1 MGIAVL
7 VYRSWPG
14 LISWI
19 PILARFSVPYLS
31 IPVSLNILPT
41 LTIVTQP
48 IQHCRGIR
56 VVASPAGINGLYTAI
71 SVILIESRALF
82 AGSSSVVIGLLITG
96 HYVADT
102 FLFILADT
110 LVRPISLSQSELDT
124 NVGTGQTGYRPTA
137 DCMPRRLQ
145 DLIDER

>member
-7 VYRSWPG
+7 VYRSWG

-31 IPVSLNILPT
+31 FPVSLNILLT

-56 VVASPAGINGLYTAI
+56 VVA
-71 SVILIESRALF
+71 
-82 AGSSSVVIGLLITG
+82 
-96 HYVADT
+96 DT
-102 FLFILADT
+102 VLFILADT
-110 LVRPISLSQSELDT
+110 LVRPIPLSQSELDT

-137 DCMPRRLQ
+137 DCIPRRLQ
-145 DLIDER
+145 DLIDERYHRHRTRQFAQHQDPSAIYRYQS